1 MTDDMR
7 DDDRRIVIEKSGS
20 GIMPFIAGLAIGAG
34 LALLYAPQSGEQTR
48 RDLARRGRRA
58 KMRAQE
64 MAEDLRDKAGETFDD
79 ARARVEDGL
88 DSARSAVGRGRRKVS
103 HAVTSG
109 RQAAGHAR
117 EDLERRLA
125 AAKSAAKSAYKAGV
139 ASADDGDGEE

>member
-20 GIMPFIAGLAIGAG
+20 GVMPFIAGLAIGAG

-48 RDLARRGRRA
+48 RDLARKGRRV

-64 MAEDLRDKAGETFDD
+64 MAEDLRDKAGETFTE

-88 DSARSAVGRGRRKVS
+88 DSARDAVGRGRRKVS
-103 HAVTSG
+103 HAVRDG
-109 RQAAGHAR
+109 RLAAHEAR
-117 EDLERRLA
+117 EDLERRL
-125 AAKSAAKSAYKAGV
+125 SAAKSAYKSGV
-139 ASADDGDGEE
+139 APGNGEGDE